1 MNTDVRRARIAFLWV
16 GVVVPLIV
24 IAVATTIAALWL
36 PEVPQPSAIH
46 WSGGT
51 PDLYGPG
58 WTLVA
63 LLGGLGGVLVLG
75 IAAIAW
81 FSHRTPDAQA
91 LDGAPRASWSAR
103 GRLLG
108 SVNLGL
114 AVLLSGVTLT
124 VLGAQRG
131 LDDAADAPGVG
142 GGIVLAIAL
151 MLVATLLGWLVQP
164 RVEVVRAATHDAEP
178 MALAPGE
185 RALWIGTTTIAVAG
199 RIIFAAAVTVVLV
212 LIAILLVTGAGG
224 PPAVVIAA
232 GAVVLVVV
240 LFVSTL
246 TFRVRASAS
255 GLSVRSLT
263 GWPRVEI
270 PTRDIRS
277 VRSMH
282 LDPFAEFGGW
292 GLRHAVDGRYGVVL
306 RAGDALEVTRSDGR
320 VFVVTVD
327 DAATAASVL
336 AASVPS
342 SEGPLS

>member
-1 MNTDVRRARIAFLWV
+1 MNTDVRRARAAFLWV
-16 GVVVPLIV
+16 GVVIPLV
-24 IAVATTIAALWL
+24 LIAVATTVAAMWL
-36 PEVPQPSAIH
+36 PEIPEPSALH

-63 LLGGLGGVLVLG
+63 LLAGLGGVLILG
-75 IAAIAW
+75 IGAIAW
-81 FSHRTPDAQA
+81 FSHRAPDARTR
-91 LDGAPRASWSAR
+91 GGESHASWSAR

-108 SVNLGL
+108 SLNLGL
-114 AVLLSGVTLT
+114 AVLLSGITLT

-131 LDDAADAPGVG
+131 LADASDAPGIG
-142 GGIVLAIAL
+142 GGVVLAVAM

-164 RVEVVRAATHDAEP
+164 RVEIVRPAKHDAEP

-185 RALWIGTTTIAVAG
+185 RALWIGTATIAVAG

-212 LIAILLVTGAGG
+212 LIVILLVTGAGG
-224 PPAVVIAA
+224 PSAVVIAS
-232 GAVVLVVV
+232 GAVVLVLV

-270 PTRDIRS
+270 PTQDIRS

-306 RAGDALEVTRSDGR
+306 RAGDALEVTRSNGR

-336 AASVPS
+336 AASLPT
-342 SEGPLS
+342 SERPLS